1 MVIPKGKVFAMGDNR
16 EVSLDSRYKEVGLV
30 DEENIKGKVILR
42 VFPFTD
48 IGIFE

>member
-1 MVIPKGKVFAMGDNR
+1 MVIPKEKYLR
-16 EVSLDSRYKEVGLV
+16 WETIEVSLDSRYKEVGLV